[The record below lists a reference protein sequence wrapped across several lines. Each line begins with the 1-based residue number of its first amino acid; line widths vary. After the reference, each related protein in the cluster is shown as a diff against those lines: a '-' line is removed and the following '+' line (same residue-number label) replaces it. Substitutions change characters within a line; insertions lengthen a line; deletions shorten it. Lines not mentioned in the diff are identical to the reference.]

1 MKFSEWYENADMP
14 TKLED
19 GTWVDLETGL
29 PFDSSTV
36 YAKVRKSIS
45 AKAQDAR
52 NIAKAFGGKALKGT
66 AKQKEWAEKIRA
78 EKLAKMQFE
87 DAVDIVT
94 VGGFLDSAKFWIENR
109 DKNFTLPV
117 VLEEFKKLKD
127 LRAKH
132 YDVLARTGSVA
143 DKNAARAE
151 IINTIKLLK
160 VKVVH
165 PFPNFDPFAEIEEQE
180 CKAARAEKMKQW
192 SRRQ

>member
-1 MKFSEWYENADMP
+1 MKFSEWYSEADMP

-29 PFDSSTV
+29 PFDSGVV

-45 AKAQDAR
+45 NKAQDAR

-94 VGGFLDSAKFWIENR
+94 VGGFLDLAKFWIENR
-109 DKNFTLPV
+109 DKNFTLSV

-127 LRAKH
+127 LRVKH
-132 YDVLARTGSVA
+132 YDTLARSGLVS
-143 DKNAARAE
+143 DKNAAKAE
-151 IINTIKLLK
+151 IINTIKSLK

-165 PFPNFDPFAEIEEQE
+165 PFPNFDPYLEIDEQE
-180 CKAARAEKMKQW
+180 RKAARAEKMKQW
-192 SRRQ
+192 TRR